1 MFCFFA
7 KSWAK
12 RYDNN
17 KELLLL
23 KMQSFVIWKLYKF
36 IEFPLRFKH
45 KNTIELIESNLVCL
59 RN

>member
-1 MFCFFA
+1 MRIINSFFVLFCFFA

-36 IEFPLRFKH
+36 VEFTLRF
-45 KNTIELIESNLVCL
+45 
-59 RN
+59 